1 MTLAVN
7 IAQSGSN
14 NVTFR
19 NRLINGNMT
28 IAQRTTGPLTGS
40 NGAYNYVVDRFPFY
54 TQTGS
59 YMTGQQSSS
68 APAGFNYSLLLTS
81 TGANTPGANDEY
93 ELYHKIEGYN
103 AADLGWGTSSAKS
116 ITLSFW
122 VNCSLTGTFSV
133 AFSNNSTNRSYV
145 ATYTISSA
153 NTWTYVTLTVP
164 GCTDGTWLTTN
175 GIGIY
180 VIWNLADGS
189 SYDTTT
195 PNTWLT
201 SFKTKTSSTVNF
213 IGTTNATFYLTG
225 AQFEA
230 GTTASPFEYRQ
241 YGTELALCQRYYYSI
256 FYNAASSSTNSITN
270 AAAYTS
276 LLAFGIVPFPVSMR
290 ANPTLYQTSG
300 SSYFRVTSN
309 NNNSNFNSLLLND
322 STLNAANIYNAE
334 NVSITQGHACWIRV
348 NSASAQVAFGAEL

>member
-1 MTLAVN
+1 MTNAVN
-7 IAQSGSN
+7 IAQGGSN
-14 NVTFR
+14 NVTMR

-241 YGTELALCQRYYYSI
+241 YGTELVLCQRYYQKIS
-256 FYNAASSSTNSITN
+256 ASSGGGYQMYATGSYESANT
-270 AAAYTS
+270 
-276 LLAFGIVPFPVSMR
+276 LWVGVPLKVTMR
-290 ANPTLYQTSG
+290 AQPTFAINGSLGLSYGTAGTIVTDTNQTGPDVGVFGWSTGSG
-300 SSYFRVTSN
+300 GLAGQSTFLRSS
-309 NNNSNFNSLLLND
+309 
-322 STLNAANIYNAE
+322 ANTAGFI
-334 NVSITQGHACWIRV
+334 SFI
-348 NSASAQVAFGAEL
+348 AEL